1 MKQEER
7 NLPLSLVCLIFGGLS
22 IPLAFARH
30 LVSLALVLGILAIAF
45 GLWGQRKNARH
56 LLRYTSTSAKRATRG
71 LRLGLIGTA
80 CALVMWVLW
89 ASNFL
94 LS

>member
-7 NLPLSLVCLIFGGLS
+7 NLPLSLVCLIFGALS

-45 GLWGQRKNARH
+45 GLWGQRKNARQ
-56 LLRYTSTSAKRATRG
+56 LLRYTATSAKRARRG